1 MFAIVDIKGS
11 QERVEQGAKLEVPFM
26 SDKNPGD
33 ALEFDK
39 VMLLHDGSETKIGT
53 PILEG
58 ITVKARVIE
67 HTHAPGV
74 IAFKKK
80 RRTGY
85 KRKIGHR
92 QDLTTIEILSL
103 G

>member
-11 QERVEQGAKLEVPFM
+11 QERVEQGATLEVPYM

-33 ALEFDK
+33 SLEFDRVLLVHDKEGTK
-39 VMLLHDGSETKIGT
+39 VGT
-53 PILEG
+53 PVVEDFKV
-58 ITVKARVIE
+58 TARVIE
-67 HTHAPGV
+67 HTKAKKV

-92 QDLTTIEILSL
+92 QDLTKIEILSL